1 MKVKKPDV
9 CLAACD
15 NFGEGALETYENVSQ
30 FCQEHGFELIE
41 LTPLPQH
48 VAGSENANEE
58 SARYEEGGEE
68 FGPKR
73 ILNALLVNPWT
84 GMNRKKWKPPGK
96 SGEAKPEGEG
106 EAKEGEAGDAAAV
119 SEKK

>member
-1 MKVKKPDV
+1 MRRLKMIIT
-9 CLAACD
+9 
-15 NFGEGALETYENVSQ
+15 GEGALESYENVSQ

-41 LTPLPQH
+41 LAPLPEH

-58 SARYEEGGEE
+58 SARYESEDE

-96 SGEAKPEGEG
+96 AGESKTEGEG
-106 EAKEGEAGDAAAV
+106 EAEKKEGEAAGDAAAV
-119 SEKK
+119 AEKK